1 MAVNSRPV
9 HSLKNDL
16 SITYSRSHLNESFI
30 KDLTKLV
37 YPKPVHFIPAG
48 GAVGTLDI
56 CNDLSS
62 S

>member
-16 SITYSRSHLNESFI
+16 SITYSRSHLNESLI

-48 GAVGTLDI
+48 GAGK
-56 CNDLSS
+56 
-62 S
+62 